1 MAFDLKTASVLS
13 GLTVHQLRAWSAD
26 GTLVPE
32 FNDSRETRYSFRDII
47 AARSLGLLRKDFSAQ
62 AIKKA
67 IRVLRRYNYQDHLA
81 AYRIGHDGRVVL
93 LEEPETGNIM
103 NLSNQEGQYRIF
115 RFGEIWEP
123 YINFKGH
130 QVPALAHP
138 RPGLTVD
145 PDRLGGWPTIGNSRI
160 GYDHIAGLI
169 DGDTITVDDIPYYYP
184 SVSPEQAADALS
196 LFEEVKAA

>member
-13 GLTVHQLRAWSAD
+13 GLTVNQLSSWSKD

-32 FNDSRETRYSFRDII
+32 FNEARDNRYSFRDII
-47 AARSLGLLRKDFSAQ
+47 AARSLGLLRKDLSAQ

-67 IRVLRRYNYQDHLA
+67 VKVLRRYNYNDHLA

-103 NLSNQEGQYRIF
+103 NLSSQEGQYRVF

-123 YINFKGH
+123 YTNFKGNT
-130 QVPALAHP
+130 VPALKHP

-145 PDRLGGWPTIGNSRI
+145 PERLGGWPTIGESRI

-184 SVSPEQAADALS
+184 NVSAKQAADALS